1 MDGKVSDVEE
11 HLRAIFKAAIGA
23 NSVGESTDIKE
34 GVTFNHHKN
43 VFQAA
48 MKISDQ
54 AMVSNNG
61 FNTVLKGQPPSTYPL
76 KNHYIEYT
84 GYPFTLVCQPCW
96 RPFTCIY
103 IGVPALLATIH
114 MYICIY
120 AKGN

>member
-1 MDGKVSDVEE
+1 MKEWVIDFPYQVLVDGKVSDVEE
-11 HLRAIFKAAIGA
+11 HLRAIFKGAIGA
-23 NSVGESTDIKE
+23 NSVGESTVIKE

-76 KNHYIEYT
+76 KNHYIEYFDYSIQSLKT
-84 GYPFTLVCQPCW
+84 RLS
-96 RPFTCIY
+96 
-103 IGVPALLATIH
+103 
-114 MYICIY
+114 
-120 AKGN
+120 

>member
-1 MDGKVSDVEE
+1 LKEWVIDFPYQVLVDGKVSDVEE

-84 GYPFTLVCQPCW
+84 GYPLKKFDYSIQSLKTRLS
-96 RPFTCIY
+96 
-103 IGVPALLATIH
+103 
-114 MYICIY
+114 
-120 AKGN
+120 